1 MKRLMETLL
10 CCDWSGRLEEAVRF
24 YQEALGLARQAGDKE
39 AVEQIQEG
47 LKEVKRRRSQER
59 KEEQEEEPAQK

>member
-1 MKRLMETLL
+1 MKRLMEILL

-39 AVEQIQEG
+39 AEEQIQEG
-47 LKEVKRRRSQER
+47 LKEVKRRSQE
-59 KEEQEEEPAQK
+59 KNEEQEEEPAQK